1 MPSFDIVSEVD
12 LHELRNAVDQA
23 NREISNR
30 FDLKGT
36 FANFELDQKSV
47 KITADA
53 DFQANQLKD
62 ILVTKLIKRSIDPKC
77 ADFADIQAY
86 GKVVHMMVG
95 IREGIEQSL
104 AKKIIKL
111 VKANKLKVQT
121 AIQGEKL
128 RVTGKKRDDLQ
139 AVIRLVKDESLEWP
153 LQYNNFRD

>member
-12 LHELRNAVDQA
+12 FHELRNAVDQS

-30 FDLKGT
+30 FDLKGSS
-36 FANFELDQKSV
+36 AKFELEQKRV

-53 DFQANQLKD
+53 EFQAHQLKD
-62 ILVTKLIKRSIDPKC
+62 ILITKLIKRSIDPKC
-77 ADFADIQAY
+77 ADIGEAQPY
-86 GKVVHMMVG
+86 GKVVHLTVE
-95 IREGIEQSL
+95 IREGIEQTL

-111 VKANKLKVQT
+111 VKNNKLKVQT

-139 AVIRLVKDESLEWP
+139 QVITLVKQEPLEWS
-153 LQYNNFRD
+153 LQFNNFRD